1 MLQYLLTNPKLH
13 DRAMNNIVSGIFCPS
28 CKMRNEPGVE
38 FCVYCNASLLNEQNQ
53 AFNQNKIGGMTGS
66 LQTTSLEDVLDAPM
80 NVVEGF
86 MDFELPEKGIALIN
100 LEDGKPIA
108 VVEEKVFLLGRKSP
122 ELDTQEQLIDLTP
135 YGAVELGISRL
146 HAMIRQT
153 KAGYKITD
161 LGSSNGTWLEN
172 QRLTAKQAYPF
183 AHGDRIRLGRLN
195 MLAFY
200 SNGP

>member
-1 MLQYLLTNPKLH
+1 
-13 DRAMNNIVSGIFCPS
+13 
-28 CKMRNEPGVE
+28 MRNEPGVE
-38 FCVYCNASLLNEQNQ
+38 VCVYCNAPIPNEQNNAMDQ
-53 AFNQNKIGGMTGS
+53 GKIGGMTAG

-108 VVEEKVFLLGRKSP
+108 VVEEKVFLLGRRSP
-122 ELDTQEQLIDLTP
+122 DLDTQEQLVDLMP
-135 YGAVELGISRL
+135 YGALELGISRL

-153 KAGYKITD
+153 KDGYKITD

-172 QRLTAKQAYPF
+172 QRLTAKKAFPLNS
-183 AHGDRIRLGRLN
+183 GDRIRLGRMNILV
-195 MLAFY
+195 FY
-200 SNGP
+200 ASKS

>member
-1 MLQYLLTNPKLH
+1 
-13 DRAMNNIVSGIFCPS
+13 MNNIVSGTFCPS

-38 FCVYCNASLLNEQNQ
+38 VCVYCNTPLKSEQNL
-53 AFNQNKIGGMTGS
+53 ALNQHKIGGMTAS

-80 NVVEGF
+80 DVVEGF
-86 MDFELPEKGIALIN
+86 MDFELPDKGIALIN

-108 VVEEKVFLLGRKSP
+108 VIEEKVFLLGRKSP

-135 YGAVELGISRL
+135 YGAVELGISRM

-153 KAGYKITD
+153 KGGYKITD

-183 AHGDRIRLGRLN
+183 SNGDRIRLGRLN
-195 MLAFY
+195 MLVFY
-200 SNGP
+200 TTGS